1 MDISSPN
8 ACSSSIKFLKWQTL
22 YEKERPFQ
30 IFTDIPEAAADQRLT
45 NLVYEDIKQ
54 TFHNIRGR
62 ETCFHLDDHGFTY
75 RRHQIDFEDFES
87 RKAVEAEYLPQ
98 IEKLFKKCVDEVD
111 KVFIFDWRV
120 INLTCWYD

>member
-1 MDISSPN
+1 MDICNPN

-22 YEKERPFQ
+22 YEQERPFQ

-45 NLVYEDIKQ
+45 NLVYEDINQ

-75 RRHQIDFEDFES
+75 RRHQIDFEDFEN

-98 IEKLFKKCVDEVD
+98 IEKLFRKCVDEVD
-111 KVFIFDWRV
+111 KVFVFDWRV
-120 INLTCWYD
+120 MNLTC